1 MNTDYFHGGAPS
13 LPVGSY
19 LLVAFGQ
26 SYATSAQPLDMTPW
40 GMYLNADPVV
50 KAVLIGLTFATIVT
64 WTVWLAKT
72 IELLLA
78 GWRVAAALGLL
89 TRAHGIA
96 EAAKDVRGRN
106 GEIAS
111 LVQSALVERQLS
123 AGLRPEG
130 LKERISWDL
139 ERIEA
144 AAGER
149 ISRGMTTL
157 ASVGVVAPLV
167 GLFGTVWSIMGGF
180 IRVAMMPSPPVT
192 VITQEI
198 AADLLPTALGLS
210 VAIPAIFMYFQFMR
224 SIGRYRALLTDASAA
239 VMRLVS
245 RDLDR
250 QQPVGGGIES

>member
-1 MNTDYFHGGAPS
+1 VRGVA
-13 LPVGSY
+13 VA
-19 LLVAFGQ
+19 LLLSPGVVAFGQ
-26 SYATSAQPLDMTPW
+26 GYATNTLPRHLTLWDIYLSASPLVRWVM
-40 GMYLNADPVV
+40 
-50 KAVLIGLTFATIVT
+50 IGLAFASIVT

-149 ISRGMTTL
+149 ISRGVPTL
-157 ASVGVVAPLV
+157 AFVGVIAPLI
-167 GLFGTVWSIMGGF
+167 GLFGTVWSIMERF
-180 IRVAMMPSPPVT
+180 IQIARMPSPTVA

-198 AADLLPTALGLS
+198 AAGLLPTAFGLC

-224 SIGRYRALLTDASAA
+224 SIRRYRALLTDASAA

-250 QQPVGGGIES
+250 EEASGSGIK